1 MLTLLHIENIAVIEK
16 AEIEF
21 DSGLNV
27 LTGET
32 GAGKS
37 IVIDSLEAALG
48 WRTSKD
54 LVRAGADSATVSAVF
69 TSDGAGSWCA
79 ENDIELE
86 DELVLTRK
94 LTADGKSSCR
104 INGTPVSAS
113 QMRELGLLLIDIH
126 GQGDG
131 QKLVSERF
139 HREYLDSYAGLEAN
153 LSEYKNAY
161 SEYETVRREIEELTM
176 DEGEK
181 ARRTDMLDYQI
192 AELERANLVPGEYEE
207 KSRRREFLKSAG
219 KIAEVVSEA
228 FFAIYGGERTDGAVT
243 LLGSASGA
251 VSYGARYSQ
260 ELSPLAEKLENLKLS
275 AEDAAEELRDMRE
288 SLEFSPEELD
298 ELDSRLD
305 KLRRIF
311 KKYNCLDEE
320 QALELLEKCRQERD
334 AIEYSDEKLKK
345 LENKL
350 LKCRAEAEKLAGRLS
365 KERSKAGAELSA
377 AIERELNELSMAGA
391 RFCTDVSRTE
401 LCESGWDSVSFRMAA
416 NAGEAMGR
424 ICKVAS
430 GGELSRIMLA
440 MKKVLAA
447 TDSVNAMVF
456 DEIDTGVSG
465 IAAQR
470 VAEKLS
476 GISGGRQV
484 ICVTH
489 LPQIAAMADCQ
500 FSIEKRAEDGR
511 TRTYVNRLDTD
522 GRTRELARLTGGDN
536 ITETALA
543 AAVEQLHAAEKYK
556 KALSCK

>member
-54 LVRAGADSATVSAVF
+54 LVRSGANTATVSAVF
-69 TSDGAGSWCA
+69 TPDGAEEWCA

-86 DELVLTRK
+86 DELILTRK
-94 LTADGKSSCR
+94 LTSDGKSSCR
-104 INGTPVSAS
+104 INGSPVSAA

-131 QKLVSERF
+131 QRLVSEQF
-139 HREYLDSYAGLEAN
+139 HREYLDSYAGISAQLA
-153 LSEYKNAY
+153 EYRTAY
-161 SEYETVRREIEELTM
+161 SEYEAVRREIDELTM

-181 ARRTDMLDYQI
+181 ARRVDMLDYQI
-192 AELERANLVPGEYEE
+192 GELERANLVPGEYEE
-207 KSRRREFLKSAG
+207 KSKRREFLKSAG
-219 KIAEVVSEA
+219 KLSEVVSEA
-228 FFAIYGGERTDGAVT
+228 FFAIYGGERTDGAVSM
-243 LLGSASGA
+243 LGAASGA
-251 VSYGARYSQ
+251 ISYGVRYSQ
-260 ELSPLAEKLENLKLS
+260 ELSALAEKLENLKLS

-288 SLEFSPEELD
+288 RLEFSPEELD

-311 KKYNCLDEE
+311 KKYNCTDEE
-320 QALELLEKCRQERD
+320 QALEILEKCRQERD
-334 AIEYSDEKLKK
+334 TIEYSDEKLKK
-345 LENKL
+345 LEGKL
-350 LKCRAEAEKLAGRLS
+350 EKYKAEAEKLAGVLTEKRL
-365 KERSKAGAELSA
+365 KAGTELSS
-377 AIERELNELSMAGA
+377 AIETELNELSMAGA
-391 RFCTDVSRTE
+391 RFCVDVSRTE
-401 LCESGWDSVSFRMAA
+401 LCESGRDNVSFRMAA

-476 GISGGRQV
+476 GISGRRQV

-500 FSIEKRAEDGR
+500 FSIEKRTENGR
-511 TRTYVNRLDTD
+511 TRTDVKRLDME
-522 GRTRELARLTGGDN
+522 GRTKEIAKLTGGEN
-536 ITETALA
+536 ITETTLA
-543 AAVEQLHAAEKYK
+543 AAVEQLQTAEKYK
-556 KALSCK
+556 TALFGK